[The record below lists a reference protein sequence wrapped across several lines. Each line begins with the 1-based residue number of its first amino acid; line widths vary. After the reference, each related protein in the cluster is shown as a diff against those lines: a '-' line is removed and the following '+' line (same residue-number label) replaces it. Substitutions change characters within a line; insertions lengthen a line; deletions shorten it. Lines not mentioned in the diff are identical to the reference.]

1 MYLICDLTTHDH
13 FMDMR
18 IYGRELLVLFH
29 HNDKSWD
36 HKHCGDGDMF
46 FFCHVTSCEHMF
58 EGLSEFY
65 EWTPVTVI
73 HHLPIFGNHW
83 SSASGDIK
91 HLIYRV
97 TYQNHLIDG
106 PSNFM
111 SASSSWHVITLPS
124 LGD

>member
-1 MYLICDLTTHDH
+1 MGGSSLHYFTT
-13 FMDMR
+13 MINLGTISIVVM
-18 IYGRELLVLFH
+18 E
-29 HNDKSWD
+29 
-36 HKHCGDGDMF
+36 MF